1 MFLPCLAKT
10 CGNFQEAIMVVEEI
24 AFNLKAVGGCD
35 GTEINQNTPY
45 INFNYLLRKEP
56 VNQP

>member
-1 MFLPCLAKT
+1 
-10 CGNFQEAIMVVEEI
+10 MVVEEI

>member
-1 MFLPCLAKT
+1 
-10 CGNFQEAIMVVEEI
+10 MVVEEI
-24 AFNLKAVGGCD
+24 AFNLKAAGGCD